1 MSMLEHEKQIFEYEK
16 LLKQLKEQ
24 NQDKVMLSGEEIHQ
38 LETKLENLRK
48 ETYSKLSPVDRLAI
62 CRHPKRPRSLDYIR
76 EMFDVFEE
84 IHGDRLYRDDHAIIT
99 GFAEIG
105 QHKFVVVAQE
115 KGSDTESRLF
125 RNFGMPYPEGYRKAM
140 RVMRLAEKFG
150 LPILSF
156 IDTPGA
162 FAGLE
167 AEERGQGWA
176 IAENLW
182 EMARL
187 KTPMI
192 SIIIGEGCSGG
203 ALGIGVSDRIL
214 MLEHAYYS
222 VISPE
227 ACTSIL
233 WKDGTPEELAQA
245 KALVVEALKLHSEDL
260 IEQDIVDEIIPE
272 PLGGAHYNPQEV
284 YTKVKIAILETLA
297 VLMTKSKEDLLEE
310 RYQKYRKIGKFL
322 EKTVPTVN
330 C

>member
-16 LLKQLKEQ
+16 ILKQLKEQ
-24 NQDKVMLSGEEIHQ
+24 NQDKVIWSQDEIKS
-38 LETKLENLRK
+38 LEGKLDTLRK
-48 ETYSKLSPVDRLAI
+48 ETYTNLTPIERLSI

-76 EMFDVFEE
+76 SMFDAFEE

-99 GFAEIG
+99 GFAKLGE
-105 QHKFVVVAQE
+105 QKFVVVAQE
-115 KGSDTESRLF
+115 KGCDTESRLF

-140 RVMRLAEKFG
+140 RVMKLAEKFH
-150 LPILSF
+150 LPVISL

-176 IAENLW
+176 IANNLLD
-182 EMARL
+182 MSRL
-187 KTPMI
+187 KTPTI
-192 SIIIGEGCSGG
+192 SLLIGEGCSGG
-203 ALGIGVSDRIL
+203 ALGIGVSDKIL

-245 KALVVEALKLHSEDL
+245 KDLVVKALKLYPEDL
-260 IEQDIVDEIIPE
+260 KKLDIIDTIIKE
-272 PLGGAHYNPQEV
+272 PLGGAHYDTKEV
-284 YTKVKIAILETLA
+284 YAKVREAILETLA
-297 VLMTKSKEDLLEE
+297 SLETKSIEDLLEE

-322 EKTVPTVN
+322 EADLV
-330 C
+330 